1 MWTTWQKPPRPLTGT
16 PMGGHLTCLAA
27 AATGWNEQ
35 QVETGLGSAY
45 NLIDM
50 ERCFTTEMSPKC
62 VDSVDSVRVVS
73 VRYQMVALAIFI
85 WMKAVAKC
93 DVKLEKP
100 TSPCTCNSVGAR
112 ARV

>member
-1 MWTTWQKPPRPLTGT
+1 MAISAPDEFIVT
-16 PMGGHLTCLAA
+16 GHLTCLAA

-50 ERCFTTEMSPKC
+50 ERCFTTEMSPRC

-73 VRYQMVALAIFI
+73 GRCQMVEL
-85 WMKAVAKC
+85 
-93 DVKLEKP
+93 
-100 TSPCTCNSVGAR
+100 SPFG
-112 ARV
+112 

>member
-1 MWTTWQKPPRPLTGT
+1 
-16 PMGGHLTCLAA
+16 MGGRLTCLAA

-62 VDSVDSVRVVS
+62 VDSVDSVDSVRVVS
-73 VRYQMVALAIFI
+73 VRYQMEAIFI

-100 TSPCTCNSVGAR
+100 KSPCTLNLQQCWSTCSCIVDSIAT
-112 ARV
+112 